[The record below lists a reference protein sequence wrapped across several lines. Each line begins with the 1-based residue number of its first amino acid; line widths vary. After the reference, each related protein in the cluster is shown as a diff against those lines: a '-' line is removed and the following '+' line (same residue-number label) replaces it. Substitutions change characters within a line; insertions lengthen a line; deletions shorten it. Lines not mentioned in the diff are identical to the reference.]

1 MAKQKFYAV
10 KKGKKPGIYAT
21 WEACKASV
29 DGFSGAQYKSF
40 PSQQEAKAY
49 LEENSSIQEP
59 DRDQLVAYVDGSF
72 DVNLGRYAYGC
83 VLLTPDGEIIR
94 KNGGGSNPEC
104 VALRNVAGEM
114 LGAMYAVKWAQKAGY
129 GRIEICYDYMG
140 IEMWAT
146 GGWKAKNELT
156 QKYAA
161 FMKESRKTCDMSFRK
176 IAAHTGDTYNEEADK
191 LAKAA
196 LLQDKGKE

>member
-1 MAKQKFYAV
+1 MAKEKFYAV
-10 KKGKKPGIYAT
+10 KKGKQPGIYVS
-21 WEACKASV
+21 WEACKVSV

-40 PSQQEAKAY
+40 ASRKEAEAY
-49 LEENSSIQEP
+49 LKEEGKSPQK
-59 DRDQLVAYVDGSF
+59 DQNHLIAYVDGSF

-83 VLLTPDGEIIR
+83 VLLVPGGGIIR
-94 KNGGGSNPEC
+94 KNGGGSSPEC

-129 GRIEICYDYMG
+129 GKLEICYDYMG

-161 FMKESRKTCDMSFRK
+161 FMKESGKTCEITFRK
-176 IAAHTGDTYNEEADK
+176 IAAHTGDTYNEEADQ

-196 LLQDKGKE
+196 LLPDKDEE

>member
-10 KKGKKPGIYAT
+10 KKGKKPGIYET

-40 PSQQEAKAY
+40 ASRKEAEAY
-49 LEENSSIQEP
+49 LKEEGQSPQN
-59 DRDQLVAYVDGSF
+59 
-72 DVNLGRYAYGC
+72 AYGC
-83 VLLTPDGEIIR
+83 VLLVPGGGIIR
-94 KNGGGSNPEC
+94 KNGGGSSPEC

-129 GRIEICYDYMG
+129 GKLEICYDYMG

-161 FMKESRKTCDMSFRK
+161 FMKESGKTCEITFRK
-176 IAAHTGDTYNEEADK
+176 IAAHTGDTYNEEADQ

-196 LLQDKGKE
+196 LLPDKDEE